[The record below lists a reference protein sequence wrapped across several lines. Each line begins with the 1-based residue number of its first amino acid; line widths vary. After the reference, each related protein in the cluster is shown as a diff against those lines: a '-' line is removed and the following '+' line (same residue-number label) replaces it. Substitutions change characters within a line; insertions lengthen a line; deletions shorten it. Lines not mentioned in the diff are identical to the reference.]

1 MKTAK
6 SNIALI
12 IGYLALLV
20 SLNIALA
27 ETSSPLKADFAAY
40 AIDVVAADFN
50 SSDDYGED
58 VGPLP
63 DNNSQYQT
71 DFLARLLPLTS
82 YTPSPSYSPV
92 LIRGPPVSSFAPV

>member
-6 SNIALI
+6 SNITLI

-27 ETSSPLKADFAAY
+27 ETASPLKADFAAY
-40 AIDVVAADFN
+40 AVDVVEADFN

-58 VGPLP
+58 AGPLP

-71 DFLARLLPLTS
+71 GSLARQRPLISYTLSTS
-82 YTPSPSYSPV
+82 YSTVS
-92 LIRGPPVSSFAPV
+92 IRGPPVSSFAPV